1 MRTGATW
8 PAIRVLRID
17 RARIPFTSAMPSIPS
32 SPQPAN
38 LADPA
43 AQTAPAR
50 DRMTKS
56 ELRASLSLASIFAL
70 RMLGLF
76 LILPVFA
83 EYARGL
89 PDGHDAQRIG
99 LAMGI
104 YGLMQAFLHIPLG
117 WLSDRIGRKPV
128 MVAGLLLF
136 VAGAL
141 VAAFSDTLA
150 GITIGRAMQGMGAIS
165 AAITACIADLT
176 RERHRTKAMAMV
188 GGSIGLTF
196 ALSLVIASPLLKSI
210 GMSGIFWLMA
220 VLGVLAIGVTLFL
233 VPAPP
238 PPHPVRMPFR
248 QVLLNPDLI
257 RMNVGVLAL
266 HASQVAM
273 FMVVP
278 AMLAGCRHAAGPAL
292 EGLPARGAGLLVL
305 MLGPMMAAER
315 YGRVRPVLLAS
326 VALMTVVQ
334 LLFAAVQ
341 GLWPIVGV
349 LLLFFV
355 AFNVLEAMQPSLVSR
370 YAAAGRGAA
379 LGVYNTTQAMGP
391 VPGRRGGR
399 LAAQARGPQRGIPR
413 LRGRA
418 GALAYNRVEHEGA
431 TGPRAG
437 GCVGSGGLDT
447 LVVISV
453 AVRNAFS
460 S

>member
-1 MRTGATW
+1 
-8 PAIRVLRID
+8 
-17 RARIPFTSAMPSIPS
+17 MPSIPS

-89 PDGHDAQRIG
+89 PDGQDAQRIG

-210 GMSGIFWLMA
+210 GMSGIFGLMA

-248 QVLLNPDLI
+248 QVLLNADLI

-278 AMLAGCRHAAGPAL
+278 AMLADAGMPL
-292 EGLPARGAGLLVL
+292 DQHWKVYLPVVLVSFVL

-379 LGVYNTTQAMGP
+379 LGVYNTTQALGLFLGG
-391 VPGRRGGR
+391 VVGGWLLKHEGRSAVFLGC
-399 LAAQARGPQRGIPR
+399 AAVLVLWLIIAWSMKAPPARGQ
-413 LRGRA
+413 
-418 GALAYNRVEHEGA
+418 EGA
-431 TGPRAG
+431 SAVAG
-437 GCVGSGGLDT
+437 
-447 LVVISV
+447 
-453 AVRNAFS
+453 
-460 S
+460 

>member
-1 MRTGATW
+1 
-8 PAIRVLRID
+8 
-17 RARIPFTSAMPSIPS
+17 MPSIPS

-196 ALSLVIASPLLKSI
+196 ALSLVIASPLLRSI
-210 GMSGIFWLMA
+210 GMSGIFGLMA

-248 QVLLNPDLI
+248 QVLLNADLI

-278 AMLAGCRHAAGPAL
+278 AMLADAGMPL
-292 EGLPARGAGLLVL
+292 DQHWKVYLPVVLVSFVL

-379 LGVYNTTQAMGP
+379 LGVYNTTQAMGLFLGG
-391 VPGRRGGR
+391 VVGGWLLKHEGRSAVFLGC
-399 LAAQARGPQRGIPR
+399 AAVLVLWLIIAWSMKAPPARGQ
-413 LRGRA
+413 
-418 GALAYNRVEHEGA
+418 EGA
-431 TGPRAG
+431 SAVAG
-437 GCVGSGGLDT
+437 
-447 LVVISV
+447 
-453 AVRNAFS
+453 
-460 S
+460 

>member
-1 MRTGATW
+1 
-8 PAIRVLRID
+8 
-17 RARIPFTSAMPSIPS
+17 MPSIPS

-38 LADPA
+38 LAEPA
-43 AQTAPAR
+43 APTAPAR

-83 EYARGL
+83 EYARDL

-117 WLSDRIGRKPV
+117 WLSDRVGRKPV

-248 QVLLNPDLI
+248 QVLLNADLI

-278 AMLAGCRHAAGPAL
+278 AMLADAGMPL
-292 EGLPARGAGLLVL
+292 DQHWKVYLPVVLISFVL

-379 LGVYNTTQAMGP
+379 LGVYNTTQAMGLFLGG
-391 VPGRRGGR
+391 VVGGWLLKHEGRSAVFLGC
-399 LAAQARGPQRGIPR
+399 AAVLVLWLIIAWSMKAPPARGQ
-413 LRGRA
+413 
-418 GALAYNRVEHEGA
+418 EGA
-431 TGPRAG
+431 SAVAG
-437 GCVGSGGLDT
+437 
-447 LVVISV
+447 
-453 AVRNAFS
+453 
-460 S
+460 

>member
-1 MRTGATW
+1 
-8 PAIRVLRID
+8 
-17 RARIPFTSAMPSIPS
+17 MPSIPP
-32 SPQPAN
+32 SPQPAT
-38 LADPA
+38 LANEPA
-43 AQTAPAR
+43 QAEAAR
-50 DRMTKS
+50 DRMTRG

-83 EYARGL
+83 EYAHTL
-89 PDGHDAQRIG
+89 PDGHDAQRVG

-128 MVAGLLLF
+128 MVGGLLLF

-141 VAAFSDTLA
+141 IAAFADTLT
-150 GITIGRAMQGMGAIS
+150 GITIGRALQGMGAIS

-196 ALSLVIASPLLKSI
+196 ALSLVIASPLLHSI
-210 GMSGIFWLMA
+210 GMSGIFGLMA
-220 VLGVLAIGVTLFL
+220 VLGVVAIGVTLFL
-233 VPAPP
+233 VPTPP
-238 PPHPVRMPFR
+238 PPHPVQLPFR
-248 QVLLNPDLI
+248 QVLMNADLV
-257 RMNVGVLAL
+257 RLNVGVLAL

-278 AMLAGCRHAAGPAL
+278 AMLTDAGMPLDQHWKVY
-292 EGLPARGAGLLVL
+292 LPVVLVSFLL
-305 MLGPMMAAER
+305 MLAPMMAAER
-315 YGRVRPVLLAS
+315 YGKVRPVLLAS

-334 LLFAAVQ
+334 ILFASVH

-370 YAAAGRGAA
+370 YAAASRGAA
-379 LGVYNTTQAMGP
+379 LGIYNTTQAMGLFLGG
-391 VPGRRGGR
+391 VVGGWLLKHEGRSAVFIGCAVV
-399 LAAQARGPQRGIPR
+399 LVLWLIIAWSMKAPPARG
-413 LRGRA
+413 
-418 GALAYNRVEHEGA
+418 H
-431 TGPRAG
+431 G
-437 GCVGSGGLDT
+437 GTSA
-447 LVVISV
+447 V
-453 AVRNAFS
+453 AA
-460 S
+460 

>member
-1 MRTGATW
+1 
-8 PAIRVLRID
+8 
-17 RARIPFTSAMPSIPS
+17 MPSIPS

-43 AQTAPAR
+43 AQTAPVR

-117 WLSDRIGRKPV
+117 WLSDRVGRKPV

-248 QVLLNPDLI
+248 QVLLNADLI

-278 AMLAGCRHAAGPAL
+278 AMLADAGMPL
-292 EGLPARGAGLLVL
+292 DQHWKVYLPVVLVSFVL

-334 LLFAAVQ
+334 LMFAAVQ
-341 GLWPIVGV
+341 GLWPIAGV

-379 LGVYNTTQAMGP
+379 LGVYNTTQAMGLFLGG
-391 VPGRRGGR
+391 VVGGWLLKHEGRSAVFLGC
-399 LAAQARGPQRGIPR
+399 AAVLVLWLIIAWSMKAPPARGQ
-413 LRGRA
+413 
-418 GALAYNRVEHEGA
+418 EGA
-431 TGPRAG
+431 SAVAG
-437 GCVGSGGLDT
+437 
-447 LVVISV
+447 
-453 AVRNAFS
+453 
-460 S
+460 

>member
-1 MRTGATW
+1 
-8 PAIRVLRID
+8 
-17 RARIPFTSAMPSIPS
+17 MPSIPS

-89 PDGHDAQRIG
+89 PDGQDAQRIG

-210 GMSGIFWLMA
+210 GMSGIFGLMA

-248 QVLLNPDLI
+248 QVLLNADLI

-278 AMLAGCRHAAGPAL
+278 AMLADAGMPL
-292 EGLPARGAGLLVL
+292 DQHWKVYLPVVLVSFVL

-379 LGVYNTTQAMGP
+379 LGVYNTTQAMGLFLGG
-391 VPGRRGGR
+391 VVGGWLLKHEGRSAVFLGC
-399 LAAQARGPQRGIPR
+399 AAVLVLWLIIAWRMKAPPARGQ
-413 LRGRA
+413 
-418 GALAYNRVEHEGA
+418 EGA
-431 TGPRAG
+431 SAVAG
-437 GCVGSGGLDT
+437 
-447 LVVISV
+447 
-453 AVRNAFS
+453 
-460 S
+460 

>member
-1 MRTGATW
+1 
-8 PAIRVLRID
+8 
-17 RARIPFTSAMPSIPS
+17 MPSIPS

-43 AQTAPAR
+43 APTAPAR

-83 EYARGL
+83 EYARDL

-117 WLSDRIGRKPV
+117 WLSDRVGRKPV

-248 QVLLNPDLI
+248 QVLLNADLI

-278 AMLAGCRHAAGPAL
+278 AMLADAGMPL
-292 EGLPARGAGLLVL
+292 DQHWKVYLPVVLISFVL

-379 LGVYNTTQAMGP
+379 LGVYNTTQAMGLFLGG
-391 VPGRRGGR
+391 VVGGWLLKHEGRSAVFLGC
-399 LAAQARGPQRGIPR
+399 AAVLVLWLIIAWSMKAPPARGQ
-413 LRGRA
+413 
-418 GALAYNRVEHEGA
+418 EGA
-431 TGPRAG
+431 SAVAG
-437 GCVGSGGLDT
+437 
-447 LVVISV
+447 
-453 AVRNAFS
+453 
-460 S
+460 

>member
-1 MRTGATW
+1 MPPL
-8 PAIRVLRID
+8 PAKPRPR
-17 RARIPFTSAMPSIPS
+17 
-32 SPQPAN
+32 PQ
-38 LADPA
+38 
-43 AQTAPAR
+43 R
-50 DRMTKS
+50 ERMTRV

-89 PDGHDAQRIG
+89 PDGHDAQRVG

-136 VAGAL
+136 VAGGL
-141 VAAFSDTLA
+141 VAAFSDTLV
-150 GITIGRAMQGMGAIS
+150 GITAGRALQGTGAIS

-196 ALSLVIASPLLKSI
+196 ALSLVIASPLLHAI
-210 GMSGIFWLMA
+210 GMPGIFALMS
-220 VLGVLAIGVTLFL
+220 VLGVVAIGVTLFV
-233 VPAPP
+233 VPTPP
-238 PPHPVRMPFR
+238 APHPVRLPFR

-278 AMLAGCRHAAGPAL
+278 AMLSDAGMPLDQHWKVY
-292 EGLPARGAGLLVL
+292 LPVVLVSFVL

-315 YGRVRPVLLAS
+315 YGRVRPVLLGA
-326 VALMTVVQ
+326 VGLMTAVQ
-334 LLFAAVQ
+334 LLFAAVH
-341 GLWPIVGV
+341 GLWAIVGV

-370 YAAAGRGAA
+370 YAAASRGAA
-379 LGVYNTTQAMGP
+379 LGVYNTTQALGLFL
-391 VPGRRGGR
+391 GGVVGGW
-399 LAAQARGPQRGIPR
+399 LLKHEAAAPCLLDVRW
-413 LRGRA
+413 
-418 GALAYNRVEHEGA
+418 YF
-431 TGPRAG
+431 
-437 GCVGSGGLDT
+437 CSGL
-447 LVVISV
+447 
-453 AVRNAFS
+453 
-460 S
+460 

>member
-1 MRTGATW
+1 
-8 PAIRVLRID
+8 
-17 RARIPFTSAMPSIPS
+17 MPSIPS

-89 PDGHDAQRIG
+89 PDGQDAQRIG

-210 GMSGIFWLMA
+210 GMSGIFGLMA

-248 QVLLNPDLI
+248 QVLLNADLI

-278 AMLAGCRHAAGPAL
+278 AMLADAGMPL
-292 EGLPARGAGLLVL
+292 DQHWKVYLPVVLVSFVL

-379 LGVYNTTQAMGP
+379 LGVYNTTQAL
-391 VPGRRGGR
+391 GR
-399 LAAQARGPQRGIPR
+399 LAAQARGAQRGIPR

>member
-1 MRTGATW
+1 MS
-8 PAIRVLRID
+8 P
-17 RARIPFTSAMPSIPS
+17 IPS
-32 SPQPAN
+32 SSPDAAVAGDSKAAPQ
-38 LADPA
+38 
-43 AQTAPAR
+43 R
-50 DRMTKS
+50 ERMTRA

-76 LILPVFA
+76 LILPIFA

-89 PDGHDAQRIG
+89 PDGHDAQRVG

-136 VAGAL
+136 VAGGL
-141 VAAFSDTLA
+141 VAAFSHTLF
-150 GITIGRAMQGMGAIS
+150 GITLGRALQGTGAIS

-196 ALSLVIASPLLKSI
+196 ALSLVIASPLLHAI
-210 GMSGIFWLMA
+210 GMPGIFALMS
-220 VLGVLAIGVTLFL
+220 VLGAVAIVVTLFV
-233 VPAPP
+233 VPSPP

-248 QVLLNPDLI
+248 QVLLNPDLV

-278 AMLAGCRHAAGPAL
+278 AMLADAGMPL
-292 EGLPARGAGLLVL
+292 DQHWKVYLPVVLVSFVL

-315 YGRVRPVLLAS
+315 YGRVRPVLLSA
-326 VALMTVVQ
+326 VGLMTAVQ
-334 LLFAAVQ
+334 LLFAAVH
-341 GLWPIVGV
+341 GLWAIVVV

-370 YAAAGRGAA
+370 YAAASRGAA
-379 LGVYNTTQAMGP
+379 LGVYNTTQALGLFLGG
-391 VPGRRGGR
+391 VVGGWLLKHEGRSAVFVGCAVV
-399 LAAQARGPQRGIPR
+399 LLVWLIIAWSMKPPPARGQ
-413 LRGRA
+413 A
-418 GALAYNRVEHEGA
+418 STQAAA
-431 TGPRAG
+431 
-437 GCVGSGGLDT
+437 
-447 LVVISV
+447 
-453 AVRNAFS
+453 
-460 S
+460 

>member
-1 MRTGATW
+1 M
-8 PAIRVLRID
+8 
-17 RARIPFTSAMPSIPS
+17 
-32 SPQPAN
+32 
-38 LADPA
+38 
-43 AQTAPAR
+43 
-50 DRMTKS
+50 
-56 ELRASLSLASIFAL
+56 
-70 RMLGLF
+70 
-76 LILPVFA
+76 FA

-117 WLSDRIGRKPV
+117 WLSDRVGRKPV

-248 QVLLNPDLI
+248 QVLLNADLI

-278 AMLAGCRHAAGPAL
+278 AMLADAGMPL
-292 EGLPARGAGLLVL
+292 DQHWKVYLPVVLVSFVL

-334 LLFAAVQ
+334 LMFAAVQ
-341 GLWPIVGV
+341 GLWPIAGV

-379 LGVYNTTQAMGP
+379 LGVYNTTQAMGLFLGG
-391 VPGRRGGR
+391 VVGGWLLKHEGRSAVFLGC
-399 LAAQARGPQRGIPR
+399 AAVLVLWLIIAWSMKAPPARGQ
-413 LRGRA
+413 
-418 GALAYNRVEHEGA
+418 EGA
-431 TGPRAG
+431 SAVAG
-437 GCVGSGGLDT
+437 
-447 LVVISV
+447 
-453 AVRNAFS
+453 
-460 S
+460 

>member
-1 MRTGATW
+1 
-8 PAIRVLRID
+8 
-17 RARIPFTSAMPSIPS
+17 MPSIPS

-89 PDGHDAQRIG
+89 PDGQDAQRIG

-210 GMSGIFWLMA
+210 GMSGIFGLMA

-248 QVLLNPDLI
+248 QVLLNADLI

-278 AMLAGCRHAAGPAL
+278 AMLADAGMPL
-292 EGLPARGAGLLVL
+292 DQHWKVYLPVVLVSFVL

-379 LGVYNTTQAMGP
+379 LGVYNTTQAMGLFLGG
-391 VPGRRGGR
+391 VVGGWLLKHEGRSAVFLGC
-399 LAAQARGPQRGIPR
+399 AAVLVLWLIIAWSMKAPPARGQ
-413 LRGRA
+413 
-418 GALAYNRVEHEGA
+418 EGA
-431 TGPRAG
+431 SAVAG
-437 GCVGSGGLDT
+437 
-447 LVVISV
+447 
-453 AVRNAFS
+453 
-460 S
+460 

>member
-1 MRTGATW
+1 
-8 PAIRVLRID
+8 
-17 RARIPFTSAMPSIPS
+17 MPSIPS
-32 SPQPAN
+32 SSQPA
-38 LADPA
+38 DIA
-43 AQTAPAR
+43 AAPKAGR
-50 DRMTKS
+50 ERMTKS

-128 MVAGLLLF
+128 MVGGLLLF

-141 VAAFSDTLA
+141 VAAFADTLA

-196 ALSLVIASPLLKSI
+196 ALSLVIASPLLRSI
-210 GMSGIFWLMA
+210 GMSGIFGLMA

-248 QVLLNPDLI
+248 QVLLNADLI

-278 AMLAGCRHAAGPAL
+278 AMLAEA
-292 EGLPARGAGLLVL
+292 GLPLDQHWKVYLPVVLVSFVL

-326 VALMTVVQ
+326 VALMTAVQ

-379 LGVYNTTQAMGP
+379 LGVYNTTQALGLFLGGA
-391 VPGRRGGR
+391 VGGWLLKHEGRSAVFLGC
-399 LAAQARGPQRGIPR
+399 AAVLVLWLIIAWSMKAPPARGQ
-413 LRGRA
+413 
-418 GALAYNRVEHEGA
+418 EGA
-431 TGPRAG
+431 AG
-437 GCVGSGGLDT
+437 
-447 LVVISV
+447 V
-453 AVRNAFS
+453 AD
-460 S
+460 